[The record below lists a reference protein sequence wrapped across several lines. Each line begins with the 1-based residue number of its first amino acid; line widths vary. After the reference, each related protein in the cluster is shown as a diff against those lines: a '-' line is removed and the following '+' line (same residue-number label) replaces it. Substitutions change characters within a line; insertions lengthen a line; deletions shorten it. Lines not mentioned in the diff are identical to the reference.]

1 MQAFDDVPQL
11 YIDPVECIDCSACV
25 PVCPV
30 SAIFAL
36 DDLLSLFI
44 KGASAYTGLL
54 HPPQVVEISRN
65 HDVSDG
71 ERQMLSNQRRYKR
84 VPIRAQVACIGDART
99 MRGVSWNLSQG
110 GMQVEVN
117 DLKPKEA
124 VQLSFR
130 LPASGVAV
138 DAVGAVVCLPVVPAA
153 GYTFL
158 SRSARLAPRSSY
170 CVIPA
175 LARHL

>member
-36 DDLLSLFI
+36 DDLLSLFL

-54 HPPQVVEISRN
+54 HPPQAVEKSRN
-65 HDVSDG
+65 HDVFRTVSARCCQINADTSAFRYG
-71 ERQMLSNQRRYKR
+71 RRWL
-84 VPIRAQVACIGDART
+84 A
-99 MRGVSWNLSQG
+99 S
-110 GMQVEVN
+110 GMQE
-117 DLKPKEA
+117 PKEA

-138 DAVGAVVCLPVVPAA
+138 DAVGAVVWGDEKRRESSSPTSVRRVS
-153 GYTFL
+153 
-158 SRSARLAPRSSY
+158 SRFSNT
-170 CVIPA
+170 
-175 LARHL
+175 